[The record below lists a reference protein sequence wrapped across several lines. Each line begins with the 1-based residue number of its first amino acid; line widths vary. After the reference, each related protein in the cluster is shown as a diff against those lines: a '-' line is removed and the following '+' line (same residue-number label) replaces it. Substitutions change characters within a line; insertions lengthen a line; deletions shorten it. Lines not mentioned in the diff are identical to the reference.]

1 MVLNEMEQLFSVAGI
16 GFALKADQGIMLP
29 DPSKDL
35 RLFLSD
41 GPVDY
46 KLRVTLDAFPGI
58 LKRENLSFQTDHWLF
73 YQFHDQIVAKIPP
86 YGVKDSWIYIALY
99 PQEHCGTIYID
110 RAFYS
115 TQQHPLFTPVF
126 EIIFATLLAKQG
138 GFLAHASG
146 VLFGQRTLL
155 FSGRSGIGKTT
166 TARLWETHASAVVL
180 CDDRVAV
187 RKIGGEFWAFGTP
200 WHGNHQAVSPQ
211 GGRLDKIFFLK
222 HALENR
228 AERMLPVKSSA
239 LLYARSFPPLWDK
252 SGLGTC
258 VETSVNLA
266 LQVPCYEL
274 GFLPDDSAVK
284 YVQGLE

>member
-1 MVLNEMEQLFSVAGI
+1 MEQFYSVAGI
-16 GFALKADQGIMLP
+16 GFALTADQGIALP
-29 DPSKDL
+29 DPHKDL
-35 RLFLSD
+35 RLFWSD

-46 KLRVTLDAFPGI
+46 NLRVTLDEFPDV
-58 LKRENLSFQTDHWLF
+58 LKSENLCFQTEHWFF
-73 YQFHDQIVAKIPP
+73 YQFQDRIIAKVPP
-86 YGVKDSWIYIALY
+86 YGVNGSWIHIEINPLGRS
-99 PQEHCGTIYID
+99 GTIYID
-110 RAFYS
+110 RTLYR

-146 VLFGQRTLL
+146 VLCDQRTIM
-155 FSGRSGIGKTT
+155 FSGRSGTGKTT
-166 TARLWETHASAVVL
+166 TARLWETHAAAVVL
-180 CDDRVAV
+180 CDDRVAL

-228 AERMLPVKSSA
+228 AERMPPGRSSA

-252 SGLGTC
+252 SGISTW

-266 LQVPCYEL
+266 QQVPCYEF
-274 GFLPDDSAVK
+274 GFLPDASAVE
-284 YVQGLE
+284 YVQGLK